1 LVCIFYD
8 LGAIKKIG
16 DKKCFGKKLLLLS
29 EKNICHMPQKIYQVD
44 AFAREIFSG
53 NPAAVCPLQQWLS
66 DEILQNI
73 AMENNLAE
81 TAFYVKKDDGYE
93 LRWFTPAVE
102 VDLCGHATLAAA
114 FVLFNFE
121 NHTDNIIHFRS
132 PRSGV
137 LTVTKEGNLL
147 TLNFPTDEIKPVE
160 LSEELINAFD
170 IKPQFAFKGKTDYML
185 VFENESQVKEVIA
198 NFPAIAKLKARGVII
213 TAKGDTA
220 DFVSRFFAPAVGVNE
235 DPVTGSAH
243 TSLIPYWSKRL
254 DKNDL
259 SAIQLSSRKGYL
271 QCRYLNDRVEIS
283 GEGKLYLTGEIF
295 LENQK

>member
-1 LVCIFYD
+1 M
-8 LGAIKKIG
+8 
-16 DKKCFGKKLLLLS
+16 S
-29 EKNICHMPQKIYQVD
+29 QRIYQVD

-66 DEILQNI
+66 DEILQKI

-81 TAFYVKKDDGYE
+81 TAFYVKKDDAYE

-121 NHTDNIIHFRS
+121 NHAENIIHFKS
-132 PRSGV
+132 PRSGI

-160 LSEELINAFD
+160 LSEELMNAFD

-185 VFENESQVKEVIA
+185 VFENESQVKDVIA
-198 NFPAIAKLKARGVII
+198 NFPAISKLKARGVII

-243 TSLIPYWSKRL
+243 TSLIPYWSDRL
-254 DKNDL
+254 GKKNL
-259 SAIQLSSRKGYL
+259 TAIQLSSRKGYL
-271 QCRYLNDRVEIS
+271 QCRYLNDRVEIG

-295 LENQK
+295 FENQK